1 MGFFKWALKM
11 LISIAFDVA
20 DFFFGRVPVFGT
32 VVDIAGTFLGGFLW
46 GAAGLIQGLEIF
58 DLTDQID
65 AFFPA
70 LTIAGLIRVK
80 EIWED

>member
-1 MGFFKWALKM
+1 MGFFKWAFKM
-11 LISIAFDVA
+11 AISIAFDVG
-20 DFFFGRVPVFGT
+20 DFFFGRIPVVGT
-32 VVDIAGTFLGGFLW
+32 VVDIAGTILGWFLW

-58 DLTDQID
+58 EITDQID

-70 LTIAGLIRVK
+70 LTIAGFIRMK